1 MVEIGAYEE
10 QERLQGIPNGH
21 DRIREGVTAGGL
33 GIGWLGCDDSRAL
46 VRVG

>member
-1 MVEIGAYEE
+1 MVEIGAYEQ

-33 GIGWLGCDDSRAL
+33 DWVSA
-46 VRVG
+46 VVGL